1 MGVQFL
7 WPAFKVVFMNK
18 CTKFVFLAL
27 ALSLSISYNSPTAV
41 AANKRDKP
49 TGPVIA
55 DFSEEEEKA
64 PDGVVQLED
73 LPPDVPV
80 ADFVE
85 GTPQST
91 RQYLYE
97 KATLK
102 NLANLYWA
110 MGYADIANDQHI
122 DHYLKITEC
131 EIFRKF
137 ISSEFEMK
145 EIRDATRKFIVD
157 NRNEFSTRF
166 ELVQEVL
173 LRDYD
178 LKRRAFKIDPRFQIQ
193 SVRRFEMVT
202 SEDIFA
208 ATCAQKGKDRMV
220 FPPGLILEFSR
231 PFTLTYVPVPDD
243 IALAYIEEKNKKFQK
258 VMDKAKNQ
266 EKVYEYRK
274 AYIVL
279 YSKAFAFRKLEPSST
294 LRGAQLLQT
303 MAVLEGVEV
312 YGDAGRKQ
320 LFYSKSFLSDKS
332 PTEVSENLLKEYEI
346 LKAKYQAEGMLH

>member
-1 MGVQFL
+1 M

-18 CTKFVFLAL
+18 YTKFVLLAL
-27 ALSLSISYNSPTAV
+27 ALSLSISYSSASAV
-41 AANKRDKP
+41 AANKKDKP

-91 RQYLYE
+91 RQFIYE
-97 KATLK
+97 KPLLK

-110 MGYADIANDQHI
+110 IGYADLANDQHI

-131 EIFRKF
+131 DIFRKF
-137 ISSEFEMK
+137 VSSEFEMK
-145 EIRDATRKFIVD
+145 EIRDATRKFITD

-166 ELVQEVL
+166 ELVQEIL

-178 LKRRAFKIDPRFQIQ
+178 LKRRAFKIDPQYQIQ
-193 SVRRFEMVT
+193 SVRRFELVT
-202 SEDIFA
+202 TEDIIA
-208 ATCAQKGKDRMV
+208 ATCGQKGKERMA

-231 PFTLTYVPVPDD
+231 PFTLTYVPVPEDV
-243 IALAYIEEKNKKFQK
+243 ALAYIDEKNKKFQK
-258 VMDKAKNQ
+258 IMEKAKSQ
-266 EKVYEYRK
+266 EKVYEYRT

-279 YSKAFAFRKLEPSST
+279 YAKAFAFRKLEASNT
-294 LRGAQLLQT
+294 VRGAQLLQT

-312 YGDAGRKQ
+312 YGDSGRKQ
-320 LFYSKSFLSDKS
+320 LFYSKSFLSNKS
-332 PTEVSENLLKEYEI
+332 PTEVSENLLKEYEV
-346 LKAKYQAEGMLH
+346 LKAKYKAEGMFH